1 MPTLAAPP
9 AAAEHHA
16 ESALWAAE
24 AAAAAQRAK
33 PGGPRAI
40 ARSVIRY
47 QAGAALRGQA
57 AVATILDQQSIDVA
71 AQAALNSLA
80 FTTEVDRMLAMID
93 ATADSEFDRLVASLV
108 QDAGRAAES
117 VSVATRPT
125 VRFVRYLTLPSC
137 SRCAV
142 LAGRVYRYSQG
153 FLRHPNCDC
162 VMLPTTVAAP
172 DLIQDP
178 AELAKAGHIRGLSQ
192 ADLLAIEQGADF
204 GQIVNVRLRKAG
216 LRQAGKVLA
225 RRGKPTPE
233 GIYARA
239 GDDQAEA
246 LRLLKLYGYLL

>member
-16 ESALWAAE
+16 TSALWAAE

-33 PGGPRAI
+33 PGGLRAI
-40 ARSVIRY
+40 AATVVRY
-47 QAGAALRGQA
+47 QAVGALRAQV
-57 AVATILDQQSIDVA
+57 AVAEMLAQQDIEVR

-80 FTTEVDRMLAMID
+80 FTTDVDRLLGMLD
-93 ATADSEFDRLVASLV
+93 VTADTEFDRLVASLV
-108 QDAGRAAES
+108 QDASRAAES

-172 DLIQDP
+172 DLVQDP
-178 AELAKAGHIRGLSQ
+178 AELAKAGQIRGLSR
-192 ADLLAIEQGADF
+192 ADMLAIEQGADF
-204 GQIVNVRLRKAG
+204 GKVVNVRLKKAG
-216 LRQAGKVLA
+216 LRQAGRVLA

-233 GIYARA
+233 GLYALA
-239 GDDQAEA
+239 GDDRMKA
-246 LRLLKLYGYLL
+246 LSLLRRYGYLL

>member
-16 ESALWAAE
+16 SSALWAAE
-24 AAAAAQRAK
+24 AAQTARKAK
-33 PGGPRAI
+33 PGGTRAI
-40 ARSVIRY
+40 ARAIARY
-47 QAGAALRGQA
+47 QAGAALRGQT
-57 AVATILDQQSIDVA
+57 AVGQILADQDIASTVE
-71 AQAALNSLA
+71 AALNPLA
-80 FTTEVDRMLAMID
+80 FTTEVDRLLGMID
-93 ATADSEFDRLVASLV
+93 ATAAAEFDRLVESLV

-117 VSVATRPT
+117 VAVAVRPDI
-125 VRFVRYLTLPSC
+125 RFVRYLTLPSC

-172 DLIQDP
+172 GLVQDP
-178 AELAKAGHIRGLSQ
+178 VELAKAGQIRGLSH
-192 ADLLAIEQGADF
+192 ADLLAVEDGADF
-204 GQIVNVRLRKAG
+204 GQVVNVRLRKAG

-233 GIYARA
+233 GIYAMA
-239 GDDQAEA
+239 GEDRVEA
-246 LRLLKLYGYLL
+246 VRLLKLHGYLL

>member
-9 AAAEHHA
+9 AAAEHHT

-24 AAAAAQRAK
+24 AARAAQRAK
-33 PGGPRAI
+33 PGGLRAV
-40 ARSVIRY
+40 AASVVRY
-47 QAGAALRGQA
+47 QAAGALRAQA
-57 AVATILDQQSIDVA
+57 AIGDMLAQQNLDIA

-80 FTTEVDRMLAMID
+80 FTTEVDRLLGMLD
-93 ATADSEFDRLVASLV
+93 ATADNELSRLVESLV
-108 QDAGRAAES
+108 QDATRAAES

-137 SRCAV
+137 SRCVV

-172 DLIQDP
+172 DLVQDP
-178 AELAKAGHIRGLSQ
+178 VELAKAGQVRGLSQ
-192 ADLLAIEQGADF
+192 ADMLAIEQGADF
-204 GQIVNVRLRKAG
+204 GQVVNVRLRKAG

-233 GIYARA
+233 GIYAIA
-239 GDDQAEA
+239 GDDRAEA